1 MLVSCSKNWQADA
14 VWLLALATAG
24 HIETSKQ
31 RLRRVHDQLSRCRV
45 DVAAFTRTLV
55 RAKEAVKMAAQ
66 TQNMS
71 WSQQKIW
78 LILDN
83 AFCSFSLFGS
93 GWLQKWGDFKSATC
107 FSPIFQ
113 ERSGWLQG
121 ILAFFGRTRIF
132 GSQLHVLTGCAG
144 HVRWTNRRSASAG
157 GVSPKDWGRTRR
169 KIEMSWAT
177 A

>member
-1 MLVSCSKNWQADA
+1 MLVSCSKNWQADS

-71 WSQQKIW
+71 WSQQQIW

-83 AFCSFSLFGS
+83 VFCSFSLFGF

-107 FSPIFQ
+107 FSPIFTGKIRVKKAIWHFSVGPAFL
-113 ERSGWLQG
+113 EASCMFWLAA
-121 ILAFFGRTRIF
+121 LVT
-132 GSQLHVLTGCAG
+132 SDEP
-144 HVRWTNRRSASAG
+144 RRSASAG
-157 GVSPKDWGRTRR
+157 CVSPKDWGRTRR
-169 KIEMSWAT
+169 KIEMSLAT